1 MRQNKRCWK
10 AVISLSDKKTIFPG
24 AVIGIIGGGQ
34 LGKMMAV
41 AAKQMGYKVAVVDPV
56 KDSPCGQIADIE
68 ITAQYNDREAIQ
80 KLAGVSDIITYE
92 FENIDYEALN
102 WLKEHAYLPQGSELL
117 LITQNRETEKKAIQS
132 AGCQVAPYR
141 IVNSRRELEEA
152 VQSLGL
158 PAVLKT
164 CRGGYDGKGQFVIKE
179 EGQTDEAA
187 ALLENGAC
195 ILESWVSF
203 RMELSVI
210 VTRSVHGEI
219 STFPGAEN
227 IHHHNILFQSIVPA
241 RAEETVQKRAEALAV
256 QLAEKL
262 ELVGPLAVEM
272 FVTEDGDLLINELAP
287 RPHNSGHYTL
297 DLCETSQFEQ
307 HIRAVCGLP
316 LGRTDLLKPGM
327 MVNLLGDEVKL
338 AEEHTELLKEAK
350 LYLYGKHEIK
360 KGRKMGHM
368 TFLREP
374 DEKWIQD
381 ITNIWMKRDGGRA

>member
-1 MRQNKRCWK
+1 MSNH
-10 AVISLSDKKTIFPG
+10 TIYPG

-56 KDSPCGQIADIE
+56 KDSPCGQVADVE
-68 ITAQYNDREAIQ
+68 ITAPYNDRGAIR
-80 KLAGVSDIITYE
+80 KLAEISDIITYE

-102 WLKEHAYLPQGSELL
+102 WLKENAYLPQGSELL
-117 LITQNRETEKKAIQS
+117 LITQNRETEKKATQS

-141 IVNSRRELEEA
+141 IVKSRSELEQA
-152 VQSLGL
+152 IQSLGL

-179 EGQTDEAA
+179 EGQADEAS
-187 ALLENGAC
+187 ALLENGTC

-219 STFPGAEN
+219 STFPAAEN
-227 IHHHNILFQSIVPA
+227 IHHNNILFQSIVPA
-241 RAEETVQKRAEALAV
+241 RVDEAVRKQAEALAV
-256 QLAEKL
+256 QLAETL
-262 ELVGPLAVEM
+262 GLVGLLAVEM
-272 FVTEDGDLLINELAP
+272 FVTEEGDLLINELAP

-316 LGRTDLLKPGM
+316 LGKTELLKPGM

-338 AEEHTELLKEAK
+338 VEEKTELLKEAK
-350 LYLYGKHEIK
+350 LYLYGKHDIK
-360 KGRKMGHM
+360 KGRKMGHI

-374 DEKWIQD
+374 DDEWIQD
-381 ITNIWMKRDGGRA
+381 VTNIWMNRDGGQA

>member
-1 MRQNKRCWK
+1 MSNH
-10 AVISLSDKKTIFPG
+10 TIYPG

-56 KDSPCGQIADIE
+56 KDSPCGQVADVE
-68 ITAQYNDREAIQ
+68 ITAPYNDREAIR
-80 KLAGVSDIITYE
+80 KLADISDIITYE

-102 WLKEHAYLPQGSELL
+102 WLKDNAYLPQGSELL

-141 IVNSRRELEEA
+141 IVNSATELKQA
-152 VQSLGL
+152 IQSLGL

-179 EGQTDEAA
+179 EEQADEAS
-187 ALLENGAC
+187 ALLENGTC
-195 ILESWVSF
+195 ILESWVPF

-219 STFPGAEN
+219 STFPAAEN
-227 IHHHNILFQSIVPA
+227 IHHNNILFQSIVPA
-241 RAEETVQKRAEALAV
+241 RVDEAVQKRAEALAV
-256 QLAEKL
+256 QLAETL
-262 ELVGPLAVEM
+262 GLVGPLAVEM
-272 FVTEDGDLLINELAP
+272 FVTEEGDLLINELAP

-316 LGRTDLLKPGM
+316 LGKTELLKPGM

-338 AEEHTELLKEAK
+338 VEEKTELLKEAK
-350 LYLYGKHEIK
+350 LYLYGKHDIK
-360 KGRKMGHM
+360 KGRKMGHI

-374 DEKWIQD
+374 DDEWIQD
-381 ITNIWMKRDGGRA
+381 MANIWMNRDGGRA